1 MKIEDKIYVPHVCSA
16 CGVARL
22 ILRHDMHDNPVITC
36 IECKSTMKRWEIHK
50 ETPYE
55 PFSGT
60 SGHYLTYTQKL
71 REITGSPW
79 QHNSGGTLA
88 DIRKKVGRD
97 LVDYPGMPELV
108 LLPSEADAAQQR
120 AEMMDQKHE
129 DLVVTL
135 VTKVRFSNPVRIIRV
150 ESLRHSQLT
159 GRIADMKHIA
169 KKEGFALFVV
179 TAYSEETGEEFY
191 WNNMELETKPRMPG
205 YGKETDRKRTAYR
218 NSASGV

>member
-22 ILRHDMHDNPVITC
+22 ILRDDLQDNPVITC

-108 LLPSEADAAQQR
+108 LLPSEVEAAQQR

-135 VTKVRFSNPVRIIRV
+135 IVKSRFTDPAGIIRV
-150 ESLRHSQLT
+150 ESLPYSQLA
-159 GRIADMKHIA
+159 GRITTLKRIA
-169 KKEGFALFVV
+169 EKNNGHVFVV
-179 TAYSEETGEEFY
+179 SAYSEETKQEFW
-191 WNNMELETKPRMPG
+191 WNDMELDIKPRLPG
-205 YGKETDRKRTAYR
+205 YGKETERKRTAYR